1 MAGLIGMPDGT
12 NHKIKTGSMVGMP
25 DGTNHK
31 LKYII
36 YGAADGTNKY
46 LWKSAVEWTYAISK
60 QSNTTID
67 DNNHADSI
75 YFYSTGQGTYGGG
88 SVTYSF
94 PTPLVLPAGSTLD
107 YYAKSNRYQKMIRC
121 IITVNGTQ
129 VFSDISTGVMSG
141 QIPYP
146 SGITLNSVTIEIDN
160 TDAVDNEGIGDIT
173 ITPYGG
179 KAFKLT
185 FLNSADQ

>member
-1 MAGLIGMPDGT
+1 MGARYDNIAGVQ
-12 NHKIKTGSMVGMP
+12 HKVSKRSDNINGIWRPVSKRYDNIAGVWRQGYSR
-25 DGTNHK
+25 
-31 LKYII
+31 
-36 YGAADGTNKY
+36 
-46 LWKSAVEWTYAISK
+46 AVEWTYAISK

-67 DNNHADSI
+67 DNNHANSI
-75 YFYSTGQGTYGGG
+75 YFYSTGQGTAGGG
-88 SVTYSF
+88 SVTYAF
-94 PTPLVLPAGSTLD
+94 PNPLVLPAGSTLD

-129 VFSDISTGVMSG
+129 VFNNISTGVMSG

-160 TDAVDNEGIGDIT
+160 FNAVDNEAIGDIT

-179 KAFKLT
+179 AAFKLT
-185 FLNSADQ
+185 FLNSAEL